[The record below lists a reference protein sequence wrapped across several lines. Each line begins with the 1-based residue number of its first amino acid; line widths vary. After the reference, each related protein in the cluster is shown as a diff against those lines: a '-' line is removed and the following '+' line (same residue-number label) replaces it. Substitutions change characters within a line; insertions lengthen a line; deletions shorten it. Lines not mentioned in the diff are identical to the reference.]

1 MLGLVVCYAFGSRWF
16 LTGVLPQRQ
25 VHRGG
30 EYLMKCVIPYL
41 PADAIKMALAL
52 VLAPR
57 VAKAVKA

>member
-1 MLGLVVCYAFGSRWF
+1 
-16 LTGVLPQRQ
+16 
-25 VHRGG
+25 
-30 EYLMKCVIPYL
+30 MKCVIPYL